1 MIDEIQVIMSL
12 LLRYGFEAAVAGG
25 VVFLLIKSFLPGYLS
40 QKGKN
45 LATQDDIESITYKVE
60 LVKSSYAELLEEVKS
75 NNQIKIA
82 AISREK
88 IIKKEVYMDAIEAI
102 TISQSVISN
111 LANLNLTEEKI
122 SKDFSCH
129 SGKIARVQ
137 LVGEKETVRAV
148 TTFTAAIGTAFLD
161 LMLERGALVGRKADI
176 ERTQNFRDRH
186 HSEIE
191 RYMTLMKTM
200 NVDGLLDQG
209 TKDNINK
216 CMLFEGDQRE
226 YYNKELERLWT
237 IQNEEHLV
245 FVKKCMDKF
254 FDISILLP
262 PAVLSARKEL
272 DLEIEAEDYENIFN
286 ENIIKGREAFDD
298 FVTKISV

>member
-1 MIDEIQVIMSL
+1 

-25 VVFLLIKSFLPGYLS
+25 IVFLLIKSFLPGYLS

-45 LATQDDIESITYKVE
+45 LATQEDIESITDKVE

-75 NNQIKIA
+75 NNQMKIA

-88 IIKKEVYMDAIEAI
+88 MIKKEVYMDAIEAI
-102 TISQSVISN
+102 TISQSVISS

-122 SKDFSCH
+122 SKDFACH

-161 LMLERGALVGRKADI
+161 LMLERGALVSRKADI

-191 RYMTLMKTM
+191 RYMALMKTM
-200 NVDGLLDQG
+200 NVDGLFDQG
-209 TKDNINK
+209 TKDHINK

-226 YYNKELERLWT
+226 YYNKELERFWI
-237 IQNEEHLV
+237 IQNVEHLV
-245 FVKKCMDKF
+245 FVKKCMDNF
-254 FDISILLP
+254 FDISTLLP

-298 FVTKISV
+298 FFTKIAV

>member
-1 MIDEIQVIMSL
+1 M
-12 LLRYGFEAAVAGG
+12 LRYGFEAAVAGG
-25 VVFLLIKSFLPGYLS
+25 IVFLLIKSFLPGYLS

-45 LATQDDIESITYKVE
+45 LATQEDIESITDKVE

-75 NNQIKIA
+75 NNQMKIA

-88 IIKKEVYMDAIEAI
+88 MIKKEVYMDAIEAI
-102 TISQSVISN
+102 TISQSVISS

-122 SKDFSCH
+122 SKDFACH

-161 LMLERGALVGRKADI
+161 LMLERGALVSRKADI

-191 RYMTLMKTM
+191 RYMALMKTM
-200 NVDGLLDQG
+200 NVDGLFDQG
-209 TKDNINK
+209 TKDHINK

-226 YYNKELERLWT
+226 YYNKELERFWI
-237 IQNEEHLV
+237 IQNVEHLV
-245 FVKKCMDKF
+245 FVKKCMDNF
-254 FDISILLP
+254 FDISTLLP

-286 ENIIKGREAFDD
+286 ENIIKGREAFDN
-298 FVTKISV
+298 FVTKIAV

>member
-1 MIDEIQVIMSL
+1 MSL

-25 VVFLLIKSFLPGYLS
+25 IVFLLIKSFLPGYLS

-45 LATQDDIESITYKVE
+45 LATQEDIESITDKVE

-75 NNQIKIA
+75 NNQMKIA

-88 IIKKEVYMDAIEAI
+88 MIKKEVYMDAIEAI
-102 TISQSVISN
+102 TISQSVISS

-122 SKDFSCH
+122 SKDFACH

-161 LMLERGALVGRKADI
+161 LMLERGALVSRKADI

-191 RYMTLMKTM
+191 RYMALMKTM
-200 NVDGLLDQG
+200 NVDGLFDQG
-209 TKDNINK
+209 TKDHINK

-226 YYNKELERLWT
+226 YYNKELERFWI
-237 IQNEEHLV
+237 IQNVEHLV
-245 FVKKCMDKF
+245 FVKKCMDNF
-254 FDISILLP
+254 FDISTLLP

-286 ENIIKGREAFDD
+286 ENIIKGREAFDN
-298 FVTKISV
+298 FVTKIAV